1 MLYVEWNGKP
11 VGLVGYGYGGAKR
24 SIQTWRNV
32 TRALRMKTAEK
43 TVNFYLGDEVVDGT
57 FTPTDDKDSDLRELV
72 EGVLAL
78 YDEK

>member
-1 MLYVEWNGKP
+1 MERRP
-11 VGLVGYGYGGAKR
+11 IGLVWCGFGSAER
-24 SIQTWRNV
+24 PTQMWRNV
-32 TRALRMKTAEK
+32 TRALRMKTAKK

-72 EGVLAL
+72 EEVLAL

>member
-1 MLYVEWNGKP
+1 
-11 VGLVGYGYGGAKR
+11 
-24 SIQTWRNV
+24 
-32 TRALRMKTAEK
+32 MKTAKK

>member
-32 TRALRMKTAEK
+32 TRALRMKTAKK
-43 TVNFYLGDEVVDGT
+43 TVNFYLGDEVVAST
-57 FTPTDDKDSDLRELV
+57 FTRADGKDSELRGLV
-72 EGVLAL
+72 AEAPAPH
-78 YDEK
+78 DEK

>member
-1 MLYVEWNGKP
+1 MERRP
-11 VGLVGYGYGGAKR
+11 IGLVWCGCGGAER
-24 SIQTWRNV
+24 PTQMWRNL

-72 EGVLAL
+72 EEVLAL